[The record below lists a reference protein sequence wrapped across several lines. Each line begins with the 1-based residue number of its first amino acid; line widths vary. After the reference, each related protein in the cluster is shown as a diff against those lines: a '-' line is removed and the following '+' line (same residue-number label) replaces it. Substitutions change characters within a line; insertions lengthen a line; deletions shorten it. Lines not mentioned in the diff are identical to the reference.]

1 MCPNFFGFLWQ
12 QSCPQSGSCFAVVGQ
27 GILQLFVGRWNEN
40 QEQCSS
46 VKIVSS
52 KLMEEETIL
61 KISEQIKTDNGIGR
75 IGLTDKR
82 LQL

>member
-1 MCPNFFGFLWQ
+1 ME
-12 QSCPQSGSCFAVVGQ
+12 Q

-40 QEQCSS
+40 QEQCSL
-46 VKIVSS
+46 VKVVDS
-52 KLMEEETIL
+52 KLAEEETIL

-82 LQL
+82 LENIFVSSFMFCNAVLPKAETSFML

>member
-1 MCPNFFGFLWQ
+1 ME
-12 QSCPQSGSCFAVVGQ
+12 Q

-40 QEQCSS
+40 QEQCSL
-46 VKIVSS
+46 VKIVDS
-52 KLMEEETIL
+52 KLSEEETIL

-82 LQL
+82 YSN